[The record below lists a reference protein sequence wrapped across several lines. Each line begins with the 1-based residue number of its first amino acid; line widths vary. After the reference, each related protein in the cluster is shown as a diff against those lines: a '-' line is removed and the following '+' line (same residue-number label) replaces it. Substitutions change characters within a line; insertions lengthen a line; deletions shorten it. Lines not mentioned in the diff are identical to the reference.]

1 MCQSCVVSGPIVE
14 VGLRTAK
21 RAELSLRDR
30 LSHLT
35 FTAACRL
42 LGARGPELLRAG
54 GKIEI
59 DPSTQVRLSD
69 QGFELRVPEA
79 VVGIRLDPA
88 RPRVLQVHCTACT
101 AACAHAGAA
110 LSFVLEEKLL
120 LGLAAPPRERTPIE
134 SLDEETLVAR
144 ALEER
149 AERARTERMTVRP
162 ARPEA
167 PYGDYQVTSALSGKS
182 YKVALRG
189 TERGDS
195 FCSCP
200 DFRKNTLGT
209 CKHVLHL
216 LTRLGRR
223 FPKRVMARP
232 YRRSEPALHL
242 RYGQEVELH
251 LAMPE
256 RTSPMVAALVKPIV
270 GHPITDLPDLMRRL
284 RKLQRAGH
292 EVKVYP
298 DAEAHIERCLRAE
311 RLRALAA
318 EIRRDPARHPLR
330 ETLLATELLPYQLDG
345 IAFAVGAGRA
355 ILADDMGLGKTI
367 QGIGVAELLARE
379 VGIRRVLVICPT
391 SLKSQWR
398 SEIARFSRRDC
409 RLVLGGAAARAT
421 QYADDCFFTIC
432 NYEQVLR
439 DLLAIERA
447 TWDLVILDEGQRIKN
462 WETETSRVIKGLRS
476 PFALVLS
483 GTPLENRLDELYS
496 VVELVDDRRLGPAYR
511 FLNKHRVTDER
522 GKVLGYRNL
531 DELRRALAPVLLRRT
546 RADVLG
552 DLPERTTE
560 VIRIAPTEEQRELHG
575 AHKRVVAS
583 IVSKRFISE
592 MDLLRLRTALLMCRL
607 AANSTRLVDKQDPG
621 YSSKLERLDE
631 LLGRIAAERDRK
643 TVLFSEW
650 TGMLDLVEPLLEKHG
665 LRFVRLDGSVPQ
677 KKRHALVHEFQHD
690 PACHVFVTT
699 NAGST
704 GLNLQAA
711 NTIINV
717 DLPWNPAVLEQRIA
731 RAHRMGQK
739 RPVQVFL
746 LVTEDTLEEDL
757 LGALAAKRDLALAAL
772 DPESEVTEV
781 DLASGVEELKRRLEV
796 LLGARPDAPVD
807 ESERAQVLAETA
819 ARDRRE
825 RMSAA
830 AGQMLTAA
838 LAFLGELAP
847 MAEPSP
853 ALVGSIE
860 AGLRECVDTDADG
873 RLRLTV
879 TLPAA
884 ADGTSDAGA
893 TLQAVA
899 RSLARL
905 AGARPAAQA

>member
-1 MCQSCVVSGPIVE
+1 MK
-14 VGLRTAK
+14 TKK
-21 RAELSLRDR
+21 RGELTLHDR

-35 FTAACRL
+35 YTAACKL
-42 LGARGPELLRAG
+42 LGPKGLSLLHAGGKVEIDPATQVRVSEHCFELRLPDAVVEISLGEDRPRLLRARCSAC
-54 GKIEI
+54 
-59 DPSTQVRLSD
+59 STV
-69 QGFELRVPEA
+69 
-79 VVGIRLDPA
+79 
-88 RPRVLQVHCTACT
+88 
-101 AACAHAGAA
+101 CAHVGAA
-110 LSFVLEEKLL
+110 VSFVLEEKLL
-120 LGLAAPPRERTPIE
+120 LGLAAAPRERVPIE
-134 SLDEETLVAR
+134 SLDEQSLVER

-167 PYGDYQVTSALSGKS
+167 PYGDYQVTSTVSGKS

-209 CKHVLHL
+209 CKHIVHL
-216 LTRLGRR
+216 LGKLERR
-223 FPKRVMARP
+223 FSRAVMARP
-232 YRRSEPALHL
+232 YRRTEPALHL
-242 RYGQEVELH
+242 RYGREVELR
-251 LAMPE
+251 LALPA
-256 RTSPMVAALVKPIV
+256 RPSPALTSIAKPLADKA
-270 GHPITDLPDLMRRL
+270 ITDLPDLLRRL
-284 RKLQRAGH
+284 RRLQAAGQD
-292 EVKVYP
+292 VKVYP
-298 DAEAHIERCLRAE
+298 DAEAHVERCLRAE
-311 RLRALAA
+311 RLRALST
-318 EIRRDPARHPLR
+318 EIRRDPAGHALR
-330 ETLLATELLPYQLDG
+330 NGLLSTELLPYQLDG

-379 VGIRRVLVICPT
+379 VGIKRVLIVCPT

-398 SEIARFSRRDC
+398 NEITRFSRRDC
-409 RLVLGGAAARAT
+409 RLVLGGAAERAT

-447 TWDLVILDEGQRIKN
+447 PWDLVILDEGQRIKN
-462 WETETSRVIKGLRS
+462 WETETSRVIKGLTS

-496 VVELVDDRRLGPAYR
+496 VVEFVDERRLGPAYR
-511 FLNKHRVTDER
+511 FLNRHRVTDER

-531 DELRRALAPVLLRRT
+531 DELRRALAPILLRRT
-546 RADVLG
+546 RAEVLG
-552 DLPERTTE
+552 ELPERTTE
-560 VIRIAPTEEQRELHG
+560 VLRIAPTDEQRELHG

-583 IVSKRFISE
+583 IVTKAYISE

-607 AANSTRLVDKQDPG
+607 AANTTRLVDKQAPG

-631 LLGRIAAERDRK
+631 LLGRLATEPDRK
-643 TVLFSEW
+643 TILFSEW
-650 TGMLDLVEPLLEKHG
+650 TGMLDLVEPLLGKHG
-665 LRFVRLDGSVPQ
+665 LAFVRLDGSVPQ
-677 KKRHALVHEFQHD
+677 KKRQALVHEFQHA
-690 PACHVFVTT
+690 PECRVFLAT

-711 NTIINV
+711 NTVINV
-717 DLPWNPAVLEQRIA
+717 DLPWNPAVLEQRIG

-746 LVTEDTLEEDL
+746 LVTEDTIEEEL
-757 LGALAAKRDLALAAL
+757 LKSLAAKRDLALAAL
-772 DPESEVTEV
+772 DPESEVSEV
-781 DLASGVEELKRRLEV
+781 DLVSGVDELKRRLEV

-807 ESERAQVLAETA
+807 ESERTRVAAEAAQLE
-819 ARDRRE
+819 RRE
-825 RMSAA
+825 RMAAA

-847 MAEPSP
+847 VEAEPAP
-853 ALVGSIE
+853 ALVGALASS
-860 AGLRECVDTDADG
+860 LRECVESDAQG

-879 TLPAA
+879 TLPSPGEGV
-884 ADGTSDAGA
+884 ADASA
-893 TLQAVA
+893 TLQALA
-899 RSLARL
+899 RSLAQL
-905 AGARPAAQA
+905 TSARPTAQA

>member
-1 MCQSCVVSGPIVE
+1 MQPSENP
-14 VGLRTAK
+14 GLK
-21 RAELSLRDR
+21 GSL
-30 LSHLT
+30 LT
-35 FTAACRL
+35 
-42 LGARGPELLRAG
+42 G
-54 GKIEI
+54 G
-59 DPSTQVRLSD
+59 S
-69 QGFELRVPEA
+69 RV
-79 VVGIRLDPA
+79 
-88 RPRVLQVHCTACT
+88 
-101 AACAHAGAA
+101 
-110 LSFVLEEKLL
+110 
-120 LGLAAPPRERTPIE
+120 
-134 SLDEETLVAR
+134 
-144 ALEER
+144 
-149 AERARTERMTVRP
+149 
-162 ARPEA
+162 
-167 PYGDYQVTSALSGKS
+167 
-182 YKVALRG
+182 
-189 TERGDS
+189 
-195 FCSCP
+195 
-200 DFRKNTLGT
+200 TLGT
-209 CKHVLHL
+209 CKHILHL
-216 LTRLGRR
+216 LAKLGRR
-223 FPKRVMARP
+223 FSKNVMARP
-232 YRRSEPALHL
+232 YRRMEPALHL
-242 RYGQEVELH
+242 RYGHDVELR
-251 LAMPE
+251 LALPARPSPE
-256 RTSPMVAALVKPIV
+256 LAAIAGPLVDRA
-270 GHPITDLPDLMRRL
+270 ITDLPDLMRRL
-284 RKLQRAGH
+284 RKLQAAG
-292 EVKVYP
+292 EDVKVYP

-311 RLRALAA
+311 RLRALAT
-318 EIRRDPARHPLR
+318 EIRKSPARHPLR
-330 ETLLATELLPYQLDG
+330 KSLLETELLPYQLDG
-345 IAFAVGAGRA
+345 IAFAAGAGRA

-379 VGIRRVLVICPT
+379 AGIRRVPIVCPT

-398 SEIARFSRRDC
+398 SEIARFSKRDC

-421 QYADDCFFTIC
+421 QYAGECFFTIC

-447 TWDLVILDEGQRIKN
+447 PWDLVILDEGQRIKN
-462 WETETSRVIKGLRS
+462 WETETARVIKGLAS

-496 VVELVDDRRLGPAYR
+496 VVEFVDDRRLGPAYR

-531 DELRRALAPVLLRRT
+531 DELRRALAPILLRRT
-546 RADVLG
+546 RAEVLR

-560 VIRIAPTEEQRELHG
+560 VIRIAPTDEQRELHG

-607 AANSTRLVDKQDPG
+607 AANSTRLVDKQPPG

-631 LLGRIAAERDRK
+631 LLGRLAAEPDRK

-650 TGMLDLVEPLLEKHG
+650 TGMLDLVEPLLDKHG

-677 KKRHALVHEFQHD
+677 KKRHTLVHDFQHD
-690 PACHVFVTT
+690 PACRVFLTS

-711 NTIINV
+711 NTIVNV

-746 LVTEDTLEEDL
+746 LVTEETLEEDL
-757 LGALAAKRDLALAAL
+757 LGSLAAKRDLALAAL
-772 DPESEVTEV
+772 DPESDVREV
-781 DLASGVEELKRRLEV
+781 DLSSGVEELKRRLEV

-807 ESERAQVLAETA
+807 ESERSRVAAETA
-819 ARDRRE
+819 QRERRE

-847 MAEPSP
+847 TGVEPAP
-853 ALVGSIE
+853 ALVGALETS
-860 AGLRECVDTDADG
+860 LRECVEPDAQG

-879 TLPAA
+879 TLPGSGGDQ
-884 ADGTSDAGA
+884 ADPGA
-893 TLQAVA
+893 TLQALA
-899 RSLARL
+899 RSLAQL